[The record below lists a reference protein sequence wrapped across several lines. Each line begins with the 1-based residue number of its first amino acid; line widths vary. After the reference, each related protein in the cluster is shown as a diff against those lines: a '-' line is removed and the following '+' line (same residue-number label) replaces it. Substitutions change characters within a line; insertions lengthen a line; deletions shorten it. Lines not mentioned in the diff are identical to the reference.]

1 MLTYAEHPSFLGAS
15 WGVGLLHAGL
25 GNVLMNAW
33 RSTPSVTGGCGNT
46 GSDVLSCWD
55 VALWVDREAQPELA
69 LVVFFASFLHDG
81 IRWCE
86 R

>member
-15 WGVGLLHAGL
+15 
-25 GNVLMNAW
+25 W